1 MKQPEFITRGEAVT
15 LLVNGKPLQA
25 YRGQTIAVALLV
37 AGQRTL
43 RHTRRAGQP
52 RGLYC
57 AMGVCY
63 DCVVTVNGENG
74 VRACMRRVEEGM
86 QVVFPAQ
93 FRRREARS

>member
-1 MKQPEFITRGEAVT
+1 MKRTEFITRGEPIT

-25 YRGQTIAVALLV
+25 YGGQTIAAALLA

-43 RHTRRAGQP
+43 RHTRGAGQP

-63 DCVVTVNGENG
+63 DCVVTVNGETG

-86 QVVFPAQ
+86 QVVFSAQ
-93 FRRREARS
+93 FRRREPRP